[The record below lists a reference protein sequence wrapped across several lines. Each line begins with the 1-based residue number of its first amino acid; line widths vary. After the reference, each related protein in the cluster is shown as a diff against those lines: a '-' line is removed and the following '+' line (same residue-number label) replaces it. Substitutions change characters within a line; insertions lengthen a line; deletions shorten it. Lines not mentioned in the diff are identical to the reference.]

1 MQGYDPPAARHA
13 ERSGRWIAEAQWPSP
28 RVRERVLAPWGD
40 GRLRDRAGPSERLVH
55 MPSPLSGSDAGAWC
69 PYGEITDFPPD
80 QRGEDGVSLCFD
92 TEALQEPLE
101 ILGYP
106 EAILEL
112 AIDRPLGLA
121 AVRLC
126 DVAPE
131 GPSLLVARGLLNLSH
146 RDSDVDL
153 APMPVGTPTVVRV
166 RLDMT
171 GHAFAP
177 GHRIRLAVSA
187 GYWPFAWP
195 APESVRLEL
204 RLGGATRLLLPV
216 REAGADA
223 SFGDAAI
230 RFEAPEQAAPAP
242 GRVRHKPWRKVHRD
256 LRSGR
261 LEIDVGGSEHSR
273 LDETGLSFGERTER
287 RFTLVDGDP
296 LSARVDCQGRH
307 FLERGD
313 WRIRVQLRTSMSATA
328 ESFVIA
334 KDLDAFEGEVCVH
347 SAHHSVEIP
356 RDHV

>member
-1 MQGYDPPAARHA
+1 M
-13 ERSGRWIAEAQWPSP
+13 
-28 RVRERVLAPWGD
+28 RERTLVPSQHGGLGD
-40 GRLRDRAGPSERLVH
+40 RVGPSARLFHV
-55 MPSPLSGSDAGAWC
+55 PSQRSGSDAGAWC

-80 QRGEDGVSLCFD
+80 QRAEDGLSLCFD
-92 TEALQEPLE
+92 TEPLQEPLE

-112 AIDRPLGLA
+112 AIDRSLGLA

-153 APMPVGTPTVVRV
+153 APMPTGEPTVVRV
-166 RLDMT
+166 RLDMA

-177 GHRIRLAVSA
+177 GHRIRLAVTA

-195 APESVRLEL
+195 APEPVRLEL
-204 RLGGATRLLLPV
+204 RLGGATRLVLPV
-216 REAGADA
+216 RVPAGDPEL
-223 SFGDAAI
+223 
-230 RFEAPEQAAPAP
+230 RFEPPEQTAPPP
-242 GRVRHKPWRKVHRD
+242 GTVRHTPWRKVHHD
-256 LRSGR
+256 LGRGR
-261 LEIDVGGSEHSR
+261 LEIDAGGAEHSR
-273 LDETGLSFGERTER
+273 LDETGLSFGERIGR

-296 LSARVDCQGRH
+296 LSARVDCEGRH

-328 ESFVIA
+328 E
-334 KDLDAFEGEVCVH
+334 
-347 SAHHSVEIP
+347 
-356 RDHV
+356 